1 MKKIILLFIAIVISS
16 VAFSQTAYE
25 KKCSQIFMKYW
36 KIFAFNQPMSKADE
50 IAMREMVGVYEKA
63 KDYLKIAALN
73 YYMTTGKDPNPLMN
87 QMEKEYTAARSLM
100 TPREKADYR
109 VEEER
114 KSNFGKV
121 KWDAVLKFVKW
132 HPKGEYEKTS
142 EYEAWLRDSARIVFD
157 EIMYKEIFSF
167 VDNNGWHFD
176 FGNYNADKES
186 LNVIFED
193 KIEKNSLTHTIKCNP
208 ELAKKLRDYIDA
220 ETRIKYDESSLLTD
234 GQDFCPTKFTIVSQ
248 YGEWTFDNKKILPSL
263 QEVTVQYDK
272 LRLQDFSSGY
282 ALLDKYMK
290 GHVFNYN
297 KYVSSAQQ
305 RQAVKDSLARR
316 EQEIRDSI
324 AVIEK
329 ERQDSI
335 DYVVYSNMLDSLV
348 NDINTHLI
356 KEKYNLFGF
365 QIVNHEVID
374 KKNPM
379 ISYQAAVTK
388 LQTERSEQKK
398 QLQSVHDEIFN
409 QNKDI
414 FGSTETF
421 DKYYCQGLDVFMD
434 SLVSIVNN
442 KLATNKYNV
451 NQYRIE
457 SHRALDNHND
467 TQSFLTWATE
477 ITTERKRIGDQIMR
491 ERSKIWSQNKDV
503 FNENTNEFDK
513 YYCQGMEYFN
523 ANIEYLRILKYLEDN
538 TNRIAAIDFKKHKFD
553 SALTGEYDTKKNI
566 EDINSFGVNVV
577 NMVYTC
583 KGSSYYAKIIN
594 ILMTNNLSLSAE
606 YEKKGDKFSSEVDFY
621 EAFISDKYKDI
632 LKSKKK

>member
-1 MKKIILLFIAIVISS
+1 MKKIILLFIAVVISS

-25 KKCSQIFMKYW
+25 KKCGQIFMKYW
-36 KIFAFNQPMSKADE
+36 NIFTHNKPMSQFDKMMLQSLGSYDE
-50 IAMREMVGVYEKA
+50 AKKLLQLGAVSYAME
-63 KDYLKIAALN
+63 
-73 YYMTTGKDPNPLMN
+73 TGKNIETLFS

-100 TPREKADYR
+100 TPQEKAVFR
-109 VEEER
+109 VNEES
-114 KSNFGKV
+114 KTNFGKV

-157 EIMYKEIFSF
+157 EIMFKEIFTF

-176 FGNYNADKES
+176 FGNYNADKEM
-186 LNVIFED
+186 LKVIFED
-193 KIEKNSLTHTIKCNP
+193 KNKENTLTHTIKCNP
-208 ELAKKLRDYIDA
+208 EVAKKLREFIDD
-220 ETRIKYDESSLLTD
+220 EPRIKYDENSLLTD

-248 YGEWTFDNKKILPSL
+248 HGEWTFDNKKILPSL

-297 KYVSSAQQ
+297 KYVSTAQQ

-329 ERQDSI
+329 KRQDSI

-356 KEKYNLFGF
+356 NEKYNLFGF

-374 KKNPM
+374 PKSPM

-388 LQTERSEQKK
+388 LQTERNEQKK

-421 DKYYCQGLDVFMD
+421 DKYYCQGLGLFMD
-434 SLVSIVNN
+434 SLLTIVNN

-451 NQYRIE
+451 NQYRIK
-457 SHRALDNHND
+457 SLSALDNHND

-491 ERSKIWSQNKDV
+491 ERSNIWSQNKDV
-503 FNENTNEFDK
+503 FNDNTNEFDK

-566 EDINSFGVNVV
+566 EDINSFSVNLV

-583 KGSSYYAKIIN
+583 KGSSYYDKIIN

-606 YEKKGDKFSSEVDFY
+606 YEKKGDNFSSEADFY
-621 EAFISDKYKDI
+621 EAFISDNYKDI
-632 LKSKKK
+632 LKSKKR